1 MYLENSRQA
10 PLVLLA
16 QVIKVPLLK
25 SHLES
30 GGDDSGGDV
39 VHGAAAVEH
48 ARVVDG
54 RHQARGDLQ
63 PSHAVSGAE
72 DLGEGPV
79 RYDVPLTLYERFRD
93 LC

>member
-1 MYLENSRQA
+1 M
-10 PLVLLA
+10 VLLA
-16 QVIKVPLLK
+16 QVLQVPLLK
-25 SHLES
+25 SHLEG

-79 RYDVPLTLYERFRD
+79 RYDVTLELHKHQRF
-93 LC
+93 LCSK